1 MVHKTCSLT
10 VIIAAVLVWT
20 GCGHQREVRMTEKV
34 NLLDVKRVAVL
45 PFDNLAREI
54 NAGERVTHVFITALH
69 RQRVVQILELG
80 EVERFLIRNRIRSTS
95 QVDLRLLS
103 AMGRELGVD
112 AVLLGIVDEYGYRVM
127 SGEQIPVVGVS
138 LRLLDTRTGGI
149 LLAASYSRSGM
160 DSETVFAM
168 GRIRSLTQLTDR
180 VVTDM
185 VEKLS
190 EEFPGRLPPYEK
202 TTWLAPRDTVT
213 SEVPPPGPGEEPA
226 FPSPLEETEEPQT
239 IEEVERERA
248 RENGKSRTLEWYEE
262 IKRRHDSSPE

>member
-1 MVHKTCSLT
+1 MVYKTCSLT
-10 VIIAAVLVWT
+10 VIIAAILVWT
-20 GCGHQREVRMTEKV
+20 GCGHRREVRMTEKV
-34 NLLDVKRVAVL
+34 SLLDVKRVAVL
-45 PFDNLAREI
+45 PFDNLAQEI
-54 NAGERVTHVFITALH
+54 NAGERVTHVFIAALH
-69 RQRVVQILELG
+69 RERVVRILELG

-149 LLAASYSRSGM
+149 LLAASYSRSGV
-160 DSETVFAM
+160 DSETVFTM

-180 VVTDM
+180 VVTDI

-190 EEFPGRLPPYEK
+190 KQFPGRLPAYEK
-202 TTWLAPRDTVT
+202 TTWLAPRDTAT
-213 SEVPPPGPGEEPA
+213 SEVPLTEPGEGPA
-226 FPSPLEETEEPQT
+226 FVPPLEGTEEPPT
-239 IEEVERERA
+239 IEEVEQERA

-262 IKRRHDSSPE
+262 IKRRREVPSE